1 MVRKIVKY
9 LGFFIEYVLLSS
21 HITCKKCVI
30 NCKPEMEKKVEKSES
45 SESKCILQKQ
55 NNINVRIKKMVFKI
69 VKNK

>member
-1 MVRKIVKY
+1 
-9 LGFFIEYVLLSS
+9 
-21 HITCKKCVI
+21 
-30 NCKPEMEKKVEKSES
+30 MEKKVEKSES